1 MATVVGLGRPVHWEL
16 GQGVPPGPLH
26 PGVPLFG
33 VQSEPLAAPAGMI
46 DRAFARLYA
55 LSLSPGAR
63 DRSARRVYAASATGL
78 GRYAYGR
85 GDLGRAGWL
94 FDTALGLRPHHTAAH
109 LNRAIVFARQ
119 RDYAQAIRHG
129 EAILAQDPNH
139 VQALI
144 NLARWH
150 LRSKRD
156 QRAVEFLDRALE
168 LDNNQASAWSLAA
181 LIDLRA
187 GNVIRAQQRVQR
199 AVAIDPR
206 NRDLQDLLRQIRKK

>member
-1 MATVVGLGRPVHWEL
+1 
-16 GQGVPPGPLH
+16 
-26 PGVPLFG
+26 
-33 VQSEPLAAPAGMI
+33 
-46 DRAFARLYA
+46 
-55 LSLSPGAR
+55 
-63 DRSARRVYAASATGL
+63 
-78 GRYAYGR
+78 
-85 GDLGRAGWL
+85 
-94 FDTALGLRPHHTAAH
+94 
-109 LNRAIVFARQ
+109 
-119 RDYAQAIRHG
+119 
-129 EAILAQDPNH
+129 
-139 VQALI
+139 LI